1 MNQLPGDRFLI
12 SIMGRDKVGV
22 VSAVSG
28 YLFEIGA
35 NLADSAFAV
44 LGEGFEFSSV
54 AEFGAGVDSGEI
66 EAGLAQMEALAGAR
80 ITVSRFP
87 FELLRGE
94 SGHITHV
101 VEITGGDR
109 PGLVARISEVLV
121 QYGANIVRMSSRREA
136 SADGFNYRTR
146 FAVNVDERRLKALEN
161 ALSNTAGSLRLECTV
176 STAER
181 A

>member
-1 MNQLPGDRFLI
+1 MSQHSSDTFLI

-22 VSAVSG
+22 VSAVTS
-28 YLFEIGA
+28 YLFETGA

-54 AEFGAGVDSGEI
+54 AEF
-66 EAGLAQMEALAGAR
+66 EAGASADEVSEGLNGLSALEGAR

-94 SGHITHV
+94 SGQITHL

-109 PGLVARISEVLV
+109 PGLVARISDVLV
-121 QYGANIVRMSSRREA
+121 EYGANIVRMSSRRVETGE
-136 SADGFNYRTR
+136 GFDYRTR
-146 FAVNVDERRLKALEN
+146 FAVNVDGDRLAAMEN
-161 ALSNTAGSLRLECTV
+161 ALSNTAGSLRLDCSVE
-176 STAER
+176 A